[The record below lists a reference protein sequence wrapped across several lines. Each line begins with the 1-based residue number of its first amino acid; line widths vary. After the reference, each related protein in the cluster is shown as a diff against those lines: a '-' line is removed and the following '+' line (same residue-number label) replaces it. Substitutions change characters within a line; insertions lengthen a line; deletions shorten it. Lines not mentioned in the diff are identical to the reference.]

1 MRSLHSSNSV
11 SSIVQLQ
18 HSLIFNRDRTEKTNG
33 TRRRT
38 VENLRATHEMKSRMT
53 MAYLTGNRTYTAP
66 LGQRLADVR
75 ANAMQAYSN
84 WRVYRN
90 TLAELQ
96 DLSMREMADLGIN
109 PSMIKRIAMEAAYG
123 KAV

>member
-1 MRSLHSSNSV
+1 
-11 SSIVQLQ
+11 
-18 HSLIFNRDRTEKTNG
+18 
-33 TRRRT
+33 
-38 VENLRATHEMKSRMT
+38 